1 MKGVI
6 MAEPEIVIV
15 IEGGGVTAAAT
26 KGSGITYRVIDID
39 AIKVDDNEPLYTD
52 YAFDAQNVNVEEY
65 TKDILKDVLPN
76 DKMRRI

>member
-1 MKGVI
+1 MRGVI

-15 IEGGGVTAAAT
+15 LEGGVVTAAAT

-39 AIKVDDNEPLYTD
+39 AIKVGDNEPPYTD
-52 YAFDAQNVNVEEY
+52 YVFDAQNVNVEEY

-76 DKMRRI
+76 DEMRRI